1 MVDHEFVYFYHSNV
15 SKTSQISLYKMTDKI
30 AKIVENRQV
39 KKIILYH
46 DESSWENSFTDLKL
60 GFGAILTTDGQL
72 IEFTQDCNFYVE
84 KPSYIK

>member
-1 MVDHEFVYFYHSNV
+1 
-15 SKTSQISLYKMTDKI
+15 MTDKI

-39 KKIILYH
+39 KEIILYH

-72 IEFTQDCNFYVE
+72 IEFTQDCDFTMKNHHAQKRGIYSKKRTF
-84 KPSYIK
+84 